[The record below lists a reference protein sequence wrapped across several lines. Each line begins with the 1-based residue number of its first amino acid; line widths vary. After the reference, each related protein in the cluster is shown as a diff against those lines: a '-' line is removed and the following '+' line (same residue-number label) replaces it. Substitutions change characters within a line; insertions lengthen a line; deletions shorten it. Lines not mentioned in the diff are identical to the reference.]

1 MSANPHP
8 LVGRWRITA
17 MSQWQADDLD
27 LVEPAFIEFARQGSG
42 EFRFGVVVAALDC
55 SYAQTSIDFTWH
67 GSDEGDEVS
76 GNGWAEIEEDGSISG
91 EITFHNGDESTFK
104 ARRW

>member
-17 MSQWQADDLD
+17 MSQWEADYLD
-27 LVEPAFIEFARQGSG
+27 LVEPAFIEFGRQGSG

-76 GNGWAEIEEDGSISG
+76 GNGWA
-91 EITFHNGDESTFK
+91 
-104 ARRW
+104 